1 MKKLLGIVVLS
12 LFLIT
17 PSWADDISGFQIE
30 GISIGDSALDYFSE
44 EEINTSIEKNLFIG
58 SDGKF
63 TSSGIYKKFGEYDGI
78 QFAYK
83 TNDNKYIIHSI
94 NAGIFYSDIEKCKK
108 KLKLISREVSEL
120 FKDAETNFDVKQFH
134 PTDKSGKSYAVSDGF
149 FLETGSISIR
159 CTDWSDEIS
168 KKYNWD
174 DNLRVGIK
182 SKEFNDWLP

>member
-1 MKKLLGIVVLS
+1 MKKLLAILVLG
-12 LFLIT
+12 LFLIP
-17 PSWADDISGFQIE
+17 PSWADDIRDFQIE

-44 EEINTSIEKNLFIG
+44 DEINTNIEKNMFIG

-108 KLKLISREVSEL
+108 KLKFISKEVSKL
-120 FKDAETNFDVKQFH
+120 FKDAETNFDVKQLY
-134 PTDKSGKSYAVSDGF
+134 PSDK
-149 FLETGSISIR
+149 
-159 CTDWSDEIS
+159 
-168 KKYNWD
+168 
-174 DNLRVGIK
+174 
-182 SKEFNDWLP
+182 